1 MSATRL
7 TASRARAHDRVLDH
21 VAGRGRR
28 SLLAAV
34 LCLATCG
41 LALSGC
47 GFPSADEE
55 RALARLER
63 LIFVPPG
70 VCSLGLEGLDCS
82 NERALLVDRY
92 EVTRAEWSVHISRS
106 QNLAKSPGE
115 RVWDRWEAELETLPA
130 TFMTQREA
138 LDFASS
144 QGMRL
149 PTQREWLRISAGTR
163 AQPWPWGTSPARSVA
178 NTLDLGIAG
187 ALGVGTFEAGATPSG
202 VYDLIGNAREWVTT
216 DGSEGGVGELTAAMG
231 GSWLAHQE
239 PLFDWDQVGVLHTAS
254 LEVDPR
260 HRSIDLGMRLAAT
273 AEDYLRSEAS
283 KWGSSPSSQARVRAV
298 GERWGRPAEE
308 LLQRLSEDG
317 EQGIIWLLEGARS

>member
-1 MSATRL
+1 MRRG
-7 TASRARAHDRVLDH
+7 SRRVVPARTIESWIMWRGE
-21 VAGRGRR
+21 AGGHSSPQFYVWRPVGSR
-28 SLLAAV
+28 SLGV
-34 LCLATCG
+34 
-41 LALSGC
+41 AL
-47 GFPSADEE
+47 PPPMRSA
-55 RALARLER
+55 RSPASSAWSSS
-63 LIFVPPG
+63 PPG
-70 VCSLGLEGLDCS
+70 CAAGLEGLDCS

-273 AEDYLRSEAS
+273 AEDYLQSEAS
-283 KWGSSPSSQARVRAV
+283 KWGASPSSQARVRAV

-317 EQGIIWLLEGARS
+317 EQGIIWLLEGARR

>member
-1 MSATRL
+1 VSATRL
-7 TASRARAHDRVLDH
+7 RKSRARAHDRALDH
-21 VAGRGRR
+21 VAGRDRWP
-28 SLLAAV
+28 LFAAV
-34 LCLATCG
+34 LFLGACG

-47 GFPSADEE
+47 GAPSADEG

-92 EVTRAEWSVHISRS
+92 EVTRAEWIAHLS
-106 QNLAKSPGE
+106 QSPSLANGPGGM
-115 RVWDRWEAELETLPA
+115 VWDRWEAEIAMLPA

-187 ALGVGTFEAGATPSG
+187 ALGVGTFQAGATPSG

-216 DGSEGGVGELTAAMG
+216 DNSETGAGPLAAAMG

-239 PLFDWDQVGVLHTAS
+239 PLFDWDQMRGLQTAS

-283 KWGSSPSSQARVRAV
+283 KWGASQDSQVRVRAV
-298 GERWGRPAEE
+298 GERWGRPSEE
-308 LLQRLSEDG
+308 LLQRLSVDG
-317 EQGIIWLLEGARS
+317 EQGIIWLLEGARN